1 MLGFFGMMIIF
12 VGVNCLLSY
21 WVSWDLQHK
30 ETRPGFGTQIRNDI
44 AVSLRS
50 LMAKCRRAVMKNSA
64 GRGLT
69 ASSAR

>member
-1 MLGFFGMMIIF
+1 MLGFFGMIVAF

-21 WVSWDLQHK
+21 WVSWDMQHR
-30 ETRPGFGTQIRNDI
+30 ETRPGFGTQIGNDV
-44 AVSLRS
+44 AELLQSLT
-50 LMAKCRRAVMKNSA
+50 AKRRRATEKKSV